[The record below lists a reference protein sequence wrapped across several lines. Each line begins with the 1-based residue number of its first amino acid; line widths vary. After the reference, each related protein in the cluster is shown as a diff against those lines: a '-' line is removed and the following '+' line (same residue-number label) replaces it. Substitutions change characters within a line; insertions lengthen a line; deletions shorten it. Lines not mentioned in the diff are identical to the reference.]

1 LKTIQKRNRKG
12 NRNSRKIEKAILAQ
26 AGPLSPARARARA
39 PPLPDRR
46 VPHVGANPIAPL
58 SLSLS
63 VAWARPVGAVSLTRA
78 RSLSL
83 CPAVPTCQLVLN
95 LPPMI
100 SPPWMRPCPRVL
112 RPRPSPA
119 PWPPTSPL
127 PFAPFAQL
135 PRPLSLCPC
144 EPRAL
149 PPPADIHNLFRGRC
163 CVRAPSSATV
173 SFALP
178 SATRY
183 TLRCALSLPVA
194 PVHAHRRSSC
204 AVGAPLSSTRGFTA
218 PPPFSKRPGVR
229 T

>member
-46 VPHVGANPIAPL
+46 VPPVGANPIAPL

-63 VAWARPVGAVSLTRA
+63 LYRVGQTCRRCFPHARPLPLSLSRRPHLSARPQPPAHDLPAMDAPTFARSPATSEPRA
-78 RSLSL
+78 LVAHLPSPICTLCPAPSPSLSL
-83 CPAVPTCQLVLN
+83 CP
-95 LPPMI
+95 
-100 SPPWMRPCPRVL
+100 R
-112 RPRPSPA
+112 
-119 PWPPTSPL
+119 
-127 PFAPFAQL
+127 
-135 PRPLSLCPC
+135 

-149 PPPADIHNLFRGRC
+149 PPPADIHSLFRGRC

-194 PVHAHRRSSC
+194 PGPCSPEKFLRSQSPAIVDPWLHRTP
-204 AVGAPLSSTRGFTA
+204 AVLQAS
-218 PPPFSKRPGVR
+218 
-229 T
+229 